1 MRDDATDRKVQTRT
15 FFNTVA
21 PHYDV
26 GGAFDYF
33 GERLVALVGV
43 EHGQRVLDVASGRG
57 AVLFPAAERVG
68 ETGVVIGIDLAEG
81 MVEATNEEAM
91 RRGVALR
98 VRVMDA
104 EQLEFPDAA
113 FDRVL
118 CGFGLMFFP
127 HLDQALGEIRRVLA
141 PGGRLGVS
149 VWQTGLTADLR
160 AILNDLRTAT
170 AVSPDSA
177 GGPGG
182 GLPSTTIGS
191 PITDPDALMRPL
203 VRAGFA
209 DVRVTADSAS
219 FRFADVE
226 QYWEDAR
233 GMALR
238 HTLDAL
244 DAEQTERVRS
254 CLIERLRPL
263 QGPDGIQVTGTAL
276 LATARR

>member
-1 MRDDATDRKVQTRT
+1 MPDDAAARKDLART

-21 PHYDV
+21 PAYDI
-26 GGAFDYF
+26 GGAFAYF
-33 GERLVALVGV
+33 GQRLVDLVGV
-43 EHGQRVLDVASGRG
+43 EQGQHVLDVASGRG
-57 AVLFPAAERVG
+57 AVLFPVAERVG
-68 ETGVVIGIDLAEG
+68 ATGDVIGIDLAEG
-81 MVEATNEEAM
+81 MAESTNQEAI
-91 RRGVALR
+91 RRGVAAR

-104 EQLEFPDAA
+104 EHLDFPDAA
-113 FDRVL
+113 FDRVV

-127 HLDQALGEIRRVLA
+127 HLDQALGEFRRVLA

-149 VWQTGLTADLR
+149 VWQTGLTQDLR
-160 AILNDLRTAT
+160 AIVDDLRKETA
-170 AVSPDSA
+170 ASLDSA
-177 GGPGG
+177 GGSG

-191 PITDPDALMRPL
+191 PITDPDMLMSSL

-219 FRFADVE
+219 FRFADVD

-244 DAEQTERVRS
+244 NAEQAERVRS
-254 CLIERLRPL
+254 SLIERLRPL
-263 QGPDGIQVTGTAL
+263 QGPDGIRVTGTAL